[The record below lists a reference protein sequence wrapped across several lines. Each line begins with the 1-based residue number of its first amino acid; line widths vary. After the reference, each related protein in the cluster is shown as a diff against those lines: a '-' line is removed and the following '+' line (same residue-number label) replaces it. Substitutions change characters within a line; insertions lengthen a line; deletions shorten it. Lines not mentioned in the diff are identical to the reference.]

1 MSAVL
6 ASHSWVFASRAEFR
20 LYTRLLNKASR
31 ANSLVDQDLA
41 SQAELASS
49 ARIPYLATDG

>member
-6 ASHSWVFASRAEFR
+6 ASHSRIFASRAEFR
-20 LYTRLLNKASR
+20 LYTRLLNKPSR

-41 SQAELASS
+41 SQAELA
-49 ARIPYLATDG
+49 RLEFHT